1 MYHYTYILLDPESEM
16 KYIGM
21 RSSECK
27 PEEDTYMGSSYAMT
41 IHDKR
46 RCDKLVL
53 EEFDTREEALQHE
66 IKLHNQ
72 FEVHTNPEFW
82 NLSKQTSTKFISNR
96 KGCKLTEEHKR
107 KCSEALK
114 GRKMPEFTEEHKRKI
129 SEAKIGIK
137 ASVETRKKM
146 SDSRQGEDN
155 SNFKHKTVYK
165 WYKDNEYFVGTVG
178 QLAMKCN
185 IKDKSALYRAIKGKT
200 LTGNG
205 WLIVQNVDTNCSTT
219 GIEYIVKYQWHHT
232 DGSLAVKNCYEMS
245 KFLEEK
251 FENNVKK
258 VIRGTQKSIK
268 GWKIESIVET
278 ETEYHQTV

>member
-1 MYHYTYILLDPESEM
+1 MNHYTYILLDPESEM

-21 RSSECK
+21 RSSKCK

-41 IHDKR
+41 IEDKR
-46 RCDKLVL
+46 RCDKLIL
-53 EEFDTREEALQHE
+53 EEFNTREEALLHE
-66 IKLHNQ
+66 IKLHEQ
-72 FEVHTNPEFW
+72 FQVHTNPEFW

-129 SEAKIGIK
+129 AKARTGTK
-137 ASVETRKKM
+137 ASAETRKKL
-146 SDSRQGEDN
+146 SDNRQGEDN

-165 WYKDNEYFVGTVG
+165 WYKDNEYFTGTVG
-178 QLAMKCN
+178 QLAMKYD
-185 IKDKSALYRAIKGKT
+185 IKDKSSLYRVLKGKI

-205 WLIVQNVDTNCSTT
+205 WLIVQNVDTSCSTT
-219 GIEYIVKYQWHHT
+219 GVEYTVKYEWQHI
-232 DGSLAVKNCYEMS
+232 DSRLVVKNCYEMA

-258 VIRGTQKSIK
+258 VIRGAQNSIK
-268 GWKIESIVET
+268 GWKILSKVEI

>member
-1 MYHYTYILLDPESEM
+1 MYHYTYILLDPESKM

-66 IKLHNQ
+66 IKLHTQ

-129 SEAKIGIK
+129 SEARTGTK
-137 ASVETRKKM
+137 ASAEVKKKLSDMRK
-146 SDSRQGEDN
+146 GEDN
-155 SNFKHKTVYK
+155 SNYKHSTVYR
-165 WYKDNEYFVGTVG
+165 WQHKDGRIVECKIME
-178 QLAMKCN
+178 L
-185 IKDKSALYRAIKGKT
+185 KT
-200 LTGNG
+200 LG
-205 WLIVQNVDTNCSTT
+205 LIPQTSAHAYAV
-219 GIEYIVKYQWHHT
+219 VK
-232 DGSLAVKNCYEMS
+232 
-245 KFLEEK
+245 
-251 FENNVKK
+251 
-258 VIRGTQKSIK
+258 GTRNFVS
-268 GWKIESIVET
+268 GWKLLGIVE
-278 ETEYHQTV
+278 

>member
-21 RSSECK
+21 RSSKCK

-72 FEVHTNPEFW
+72 FEVHINPEFW

-96 KGCKLTEEHKR
+96 KGCKLTEKHKR

-129 SEAKIGIK
+129 AEARTGTK
-137 ASVETRKKM
+137 ASAELRKKL
-146 SDSRQGEDN
+146 SDMRKGEGN
-155 SNFKHKTVYK
+155 SNYKHSTVYR
-165 WYKDNEYFVGTVG
+165 WEHKDGRIVECKIME
-178 QLAMKCN
+178 L
-185 IKDKSALYRAIKGKT
+185 KT
-200 LTGNG
+200 LGLVPQTSSDAYG
-205 WLIVQNVDTNCSTT
+205 V
-219 GIEYIVKYQWHHT
+219 VK
-232 DGSLAVKNCYEMS
+232 
-245 KFLEEK
+245 
-251 FENNVKK
+251 
-258 VIRGTQKSIK
+258 GTRNFVS
-268 GWKIESIVET
+268 GWKLLGIVE
-278 ETEYHQTV
+278 